1 MLSQDQHITALEKDV
16 IAMKQD
22 IIYKLDDTNS
32 AITII
37 KGVVGNISQDV
48 RILNIRV
55 DGIDKRLDRLE
66 EKQNAQGQDI
76 KAIKHHLESF
86 EQRFTSLE
94 DQQNA
99 QGRDIKAI
107 KHHLEGLEQRFT
119 SLEQRLTSLEEKV
132 EQRFTSLEERFTSLE
147 GKFEQVLQLLTIQ
160 AQKAEL

>member
-76 KAIKHHLESF
+76 KAIKHSLESF

-99 QGRDIKAI
+99 QGQDIKAI
-107 KHHLEGLEQRFT
+107 KHHLESLEQRFT
-119 SLEQRLTSLEEKV
+119 SLEEKV
-132 EQRFTSLEERFTSLE
+132 EQRFTSLE